1 MRGIAVLTN
10 ENLGCDRRRIALE
23 AKTMINAKVSGV
35 RSSELGVTDLKRSAA
50 FYNHIWGLEP
60 VSTEGDTIHL
70 RANGSEHHIVTLR
83 ERPRAG
89 LLGVHFAASDRGAV
103 DALHAKAK
111 AFGVTITS
119 APGDLPASAGG
130 GYGFGFRSPEGHSLN
145 ISSDVASQPNVV
157 SDRSKPVKLSHIVL
171 NSAKIADETKFFIDV
186 LGFKWS
192 DSTQMMDFVRCCSD
206 HHSIAVARGSGPNLN
221 HMAFEMDNIDGLMRG
236 AGRMKHHGFNIEW
249 GVGRHGP
256 GDNVFSYFVE
266 PNGFV
271 VEYTTEIQQVD
282 ESTYMPN
289 NAEYWANFPGRP
301 CRWGMATHPSNRVRA
316 AMGGDTSVADP
327 EAGKRCE
334 EIMAQTLGR

>member
-1 MRGIAVLTN
+1 
-10 ENLGCDRRRIALE
+10 
-23 AKTMINAKVSGV
+23 MINAKVAGV

-50 FYNHIWGLEP
+50 FYSHVWGLEP
-60 VSTEGDTIHL
+60 VFAEGDTVHL
-70 RANGSEHHIVTLR
+70 RANGTEHHIVTLR
-83 ERPRAG
+83 ERPKAG

-130 GYGFGFRSPEGHSLN
+130 GYGFSFRSPEGHTLN
-145 ISSDVASQPNVV
+145 IASDVASHPDLV
-157 SDRSKPVKLSHIVL
+157 SDRSKPIKLSHVVL
-171 NSAKIADETKFFIDV
+171 NSAKISDETKFFIDA
-186 LGFKWS
+186 LGFKLS

-282 ESTYMPN
+282 EATYMAN
-289 NAEYWANFPGRP
+289 DAEYWANFPGRP

-334 EIMAQTLGR
+334 EIMAQKLGR